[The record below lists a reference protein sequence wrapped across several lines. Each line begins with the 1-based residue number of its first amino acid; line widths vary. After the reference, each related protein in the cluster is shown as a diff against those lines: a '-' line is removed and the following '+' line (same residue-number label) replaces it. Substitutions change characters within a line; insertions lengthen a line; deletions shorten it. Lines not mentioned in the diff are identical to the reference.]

1 MCKEYFSL
9 RHRASSCCE
18 SSAHHHNSCILELI
32 SCMLNLLG
40 TVSQNYRIEGSGRDF
55 EITEANPAAKAVPY
69 NRSHR

>member
-9 RHRASSCCE
+9 RRRASSCCE
-18 SSAHHHNSCILELI
+18 SSAHHNSCILELI
-32 SCMLNLLG
+32 SYMLNLLG
-40 TVSQNYRIEGSGRDF
+40 TVSQNYRIEGIGRGL